1 VIVAGV
7 ATVAWA
13 PDPTAVTVTVLVTEC
28 GAQNPIPDAKV
39 TIYEPDAILAVGYT
53 NSAGTYSATV
63 VLWVDPARATASI
76 SAKAEKQDYGP
87 SQEVGRNVTLII
99 QTPMGNMASMGI
111 QLCMPKTRYVDVVF
125 LHGWGSS
132 GQRMSVL
139 AEEIAPR
146 LSRSGYTIRPWIW
159 SLPSTVGL
167 DQWADHIRAHIAS
180 RLPQDADKIVLIGHS
195 MGGKAAIHAV
205 YSDQALSRRVPLIIT
220 LNTPYAA
227 LAPYQGGIEAFCKIR
242 GDFWPGGVPADQG
255 VCASLAYRSVAE
267 EVVPLTL
274 RGVTVVSFRS
284 SRDRCLPVDLYPGL
298 PDDGVVPIEAQT
310 ANGAVR
316 VDYGSYC
323 HWECLDRREVAR
335 LVADLAVPYIIRAV
349 SGGR

>member
-1 VIVAGV
+1 
-7 ATVAWA
+7 
-13 PDPTAVTVTVLVTEC
+13 VTVRVIVTEC
-28 GAQNPIPDAKV
+28 GTQKPIPDAKV
-39 TIYEPDAILAVGYT
+39 TIYGLDAILAVGYT
-53 NSAGTYSATV
+53 NSAGTYSAAV
-63 VLWVDPARATASI
+63 VLWMDPARATASI
-76 SAKAEKQDYGP
+76 AAKAEKQDYGP
-87 SQEVGRNVTLII
+87 SQEVDRDATLIME
-99 QTPMGNMASMGI
+99 TPMVNIASMWI
-111 QLCMPKTRYVDVVF
+111 QLCMSKTRYIDVVF
-125 LHGWGSS
+125 LHGWGSN
-132 GQRMSVL
+132 GARMGRLIFEVTQRFSEVTR
-139 AEEIAPR
+139 R
-146 LSRSGYTIRPWIW
+146 LSDKYTVRPWTYDF
-159 SLPSTVGL
+159 PSTVGL
-167 DQWADHIRAHIAS
+167 DEWADNIRNFIAS
-180 RLPQDADKIVLIGHS
+180 TIPQDADKIVLIGHS

-323 HWECLDRREVAR
+323 HWDCLDNAAA
-335 LVADLAVPYIIRAV
+335 LVADLAVPFIVQAV